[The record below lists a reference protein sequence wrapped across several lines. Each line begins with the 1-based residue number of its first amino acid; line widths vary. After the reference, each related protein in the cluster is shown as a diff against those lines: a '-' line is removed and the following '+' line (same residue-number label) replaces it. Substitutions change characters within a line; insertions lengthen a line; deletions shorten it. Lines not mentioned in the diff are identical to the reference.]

1 MNPDGSCDISI
12 VEGMIA
18 EFSSETIIINNQPF
32 RRELLKDLTLNI
44 KIYRLFL
51 ILNF

>member
-18 EFSSETIIINNQPF
+18 EFLQKLLLLINQPF
-32 RRELLKDLTLNI
+32 RQELLKDLTLNI
-44 KIYRLFL
+44 KIYRLF
-51 ILNF
+51 